1 VAQGRRSTKSHE
13 LTRTNTKANSSFGT
27 DCESP
32 GYHLRYGQ
40 RQNILFEF
48 NAVRPTTFLRL
59 KLREAAFI
67 SRALLSTNHV
77 VLAHIIP
84 MRRCNL
90 ACGYCNEYDQVSK
103 PVPLD
108 VMKGRLDKLA
118 ELGTSVITIS
128 GGEPM
133 MHPELD
139 LIISH
144 IRSHGMIAGL
154 ISNGYYFT
162 PDRIKRLNEAG
173 LEYLQI
179 SIDNVNPDE
188 VSRKSLRVLDK
199 KLRYLAEHADF
210 HININSVIGGGI
222 KNPEDALVVAQRA
235 VELGFSTTVGVI
247 HDGDGTLK
255 PLTEREK
262 QIFHAVKKL
271 GNKDHARL
279 NWFQDSIAEGKPY
292 EWRCRSGSRYLYICE
307 EGKVHWCSQQ
317 RGYPGIPLEDYTMV
331 DFKREYQTEKWCAPT
346 CTIQCVHQ
354 VGILDNWRDPQK
366 SEAELRKEKAKKE
379 KERVGQMVRAD

>member
-1 VAQGRRSTKSHE
+1 M
-13 LTRTNTKANSSFGT
+13 
-27 DCESP
+27 
-32 GYHLRYGQ
+32 
-40 RQNILFEF
+40 
-48 NAVRPTTFLRL
+48 AVRPTTFLRL

-90 ACGYCNEYDQVSK
+90 ACGYCNEYDHNST
-103 PVPLD
+103 PVPLEL
-108 VMKGRLDKLA
+108 MKKRLDKLA
-118 ELGTSVITIS
+118 DLGTSVVTIS

-139 LIISH
+139 QIIRH
-144 IRSHGMIAGL
+144 IRSRGMIAGL

-210 HININSVIGGGI
+210 HVNINSVIGGGI
-222 KNPEDALVVAQRA
+222 KQPEDALAVAQRA

-247 HDGDGTLK
+247 HDEDGTLK
-255 PLTEREK
+255 PLSENEK

-317 RGYPGIPLEDYTMV
+317 RGYPGIPLEDYTME
-331 DFKREYQTEKWCAPT
+331 DFKREYRTEKWCAPT

-354 VGILDNWRDPQK
+354 VGILDNWRDPQV
-366 SEAELRKEKAKKE
+366 SAAQLRKEKKQKE
-379 KERVGQMVRAD
+379 KERVAQVLRAE

>member
-1 VAQGRRSTKSHE
+1 MVQS
-13 LTRTNTKANSSFGT
+13 
-27 DCESP
+27 
-32 GYHLRYGQ
+32 
-40 RQNILFEF
+40 
-48 NAVRPTTFLRL
+48 TFLKR
-59 KLREAAFI
+59 KFREAAFI

-90 ACGYCNEYDQVSK
+90 ACGYCNEYDHSSN

-108 VMKGRLDKLA
+108 VMKRRIDKLA
-118 ELGTSVITIS
+118 ELGTSIVTIS

-133 MHPELD
+133 MHPQLD
-139 LIISH
+139 DIIQH
-144 IRSHGMIAGL
+144 IRSHGIIAGL

-179 SIDNVNPDE
+179 SIDNVEPDE

-199 KLRYLAEHADF
+199 KLRYLAQHAAF

-222 KNPEDALVVAQRA
+222 KQPQDALTVAKRA

-247 HDGDGTLK
+247 HDEDGTLK
-255 PLTEREK
+255 PLTEDEK
-262 QIFHAVKKL
+262 QIFHAVKKM

-292 EWRCRSGSRYLYICE
+292 DWRCRSGSRYLYICE
-307 EGKVHWCSQQ
+307 DGLVHWCSQQ
-317 RGYPGIPLEDYTMV
+317 RGYPGIPLDKYTME
-331 DFKREYQTEKWCAPT
+331 DFAREYKTEKWCAPT

-354 VGILDNWRDPQK
+354 VGILDNWRDPQM
-366 SEAELRKEKAKKE
+366 SPAQMRKEQKQKE
-379 KERVGQMVRAD
+379 KERVGQILRAE